1 VATALLFG
9 VLPGLR
15 LVRNAPSQPL
25 HQARSAS
32 ADPGGRRAWRALVA
46 AEVAL
51 SMVLLAGS
59 GLMLKS
65 LWQVLSVDPGFDPE
79 QVVAATV
86 HPPAS
91 QYPGGDERRAFY
103 DSLLAGLSAAPGVGS
118 VGMISNLPLAGG
130 GSNGRIDIEGGPAP
144 YTDAEYRVT
153 DGRYFSTLGIPL
165 LAGRT
170 FDTRDDAAAPHVA
183 MVNRALAEAAWPGE
197 SPIGKRLTGG
207 GMDSFWDQEKYAT
220 VIGVV
225 GDVRQSDLTTPD
237 EPTVYFPYSQRPQ
250 RTWVASAVVRLDGE
264 AGGNPLTRAESVV
277 GTALRE
283 VDTQVPYE
291 LEAMDEI
298 VTGSVARRRFS
309 ASLLGGFA
317 LVGLLLAAVGIYG
330 VVSYTVAQRKKE
342 LGIRLALGATPPR
355 VRNSVL
361 AGSMATVGVG
371 IVLGLAASLAG
382 GRLLASLLYDVAPTD
397 PATLGATAAILA
409 TIALAAAWLPAQET
423 VRIDPLE
430 TLKSE

>member
-1 VATALLFG
+1 
-9 VLPGLR
+9 
-15 LVRNAPSQPL
+15 
-25 HQARSAS
+25 
-32 ADPGGRRAWRALVA
+32 VA

-59 GLMLKS
+59 GLVLKS

-130 GSNGRIDIEGGPAP
+130 GSNGRIDIEAGPAP

-207 GMDSFWDQEKYAT
+207 GMDSYWDQEKYAT

-264 AGGNPLTRAESVV
+264 AGGNPLARASS
-277 GTALRE
+277 AL
-283 VDTQVPYE
+283 
-291 LEAMDEI
+291 A
-298 VTGSVARRRFS
+298 
-309 ASLLGGFA
+309 
-317 LVGLLLAAVGIYG
+317 
-330 VVSYTVAQRKKE
+330 
-342 LGIRLALGATPPR
+342 
-355 VRNSVL
+355 N
-361 AGSMATVGVG
+361 
-371 IVLGLAASLAG
+371 
-382 GRLLASLLYDVAPTD
+382 
-397 PATLGATAAILA
+397 ATLPRMAGRML
-409 TIALAAAWLPAQET
+409 
-423 VRIDPLE
+423 
-430 TLKSE
+430 LKSCAMPPARVPIDSIFCASRSWRSRAWRSFSRRLRSVMSRCTATMWRGRPSWPASGMISMSTQ